1 MKKLIQNIIL
11 RFFRF
16 SKGKKGLYGMNY
28 NILINVIDTLEY
40 GNGGTPETSGEINVM
55 RQVKTHFKNA
65 VVFDCGS
72 NKGQYAGICLK
83 EIGPDITIHCFEPA
97 KNTFTQ
103 LQNNLGNKSNIKLNK
118 AGVGEKTTKMKLYSD
133 SDTSIHAALFQHDL
147 SHHNLNMKEQ
157 EEVDII
163 TLDNYCRENSVSKI
177 NLLKLDIEGYE
188 YFALLGAKEI
198 LSNNTVDL
206 VQFEMGKTNI
216 ESRTYFKDFFNL
228 LNKDYKFYRV
238 MTWGLKEMPEE
249 YMELNELFYC
259 CNYVAVNRNLKDF
272 ISSLN

>member
-1 MKKLIQNIIL
+1 MKKLIQYLIL
-11 RFFRF
+11 RFFKF
-16 SKGKKGLYGMNY
+16 SKGKKSLYGMNY
-28 NILINVIDTLEY
+28 NILINVVETLEY
-40 GNGGTPETSGEINVM
+40 GNGGSPETSGEINTLKK
-55 RQVKTHFKNA
+55 VKEHFKNP
-65 VVFDCGS
+65 VIFDCGS
-72 NKGQYAGICLK
+72 NKGQYAGMCLK
-83 EIGPDITIHCFEPA
+83 ELGDSATVHCFEPA
-97 KNTFTQ
+97 KNTFKQ
-103 LQNNLGNKSNIKLNK
+103 LQDNLGNKKNVKLTK

-163 TLDNYCRENSVSKI
+163 TLDNYCKENSVSKV

-198 LSNNTVDL
+198 LKNGTVDMI
-206 VQFEMGKTNI
+206 QIEMGKTNI
-216 ESRTYFKDFFNL
+216 ESRTYFKDFYTL
-228 LNKDYKFYRV
+228 LHKDYKFYRV

-259 CNYVAVNRNLKDF
+259 CNYVAVNRNLKQV
-272 ISSLN
+272 ISSIN